1 MVHPGDSAE
10 FLQQAAMPIVT
21 NRACAEKLDSSLNGG
36 LPIDNRTWHVTND
49 MLCAGDA
56 GKTKTNGCYG
66 DSGGPF
72 VCKDKESDR
81 WVLQGVV
88 SWGDPDC
95 SSSNHYSVFT
105 RVSSY
110 IDWIKRQVHRFTE

>member
-1 MVHPGDSAE
+1 MLHPGDAAE
-10 FLQQAAMPIVT
+10 FLQQAEMPIVS
-21 NRACAEKLDSSLNGG
+21 NRACAAKLESSPNGQNAT
-36 LPIDNRTWHVTND
+36 IHHVTEK

-56 GKTKTNGCYG
+56 GRTKTNGCYG

-72 VCKDKESDR
+72 VCNNHRSER

-95 SSSNHYSVFT
+95 SSSNHYTVFT
-105 RVSSY
+105 RVSEFT
-110 IDWIKRQVHRFTE
+110 DWIYKQMETTFRM